1 MCKLFRLLVLPILI
15 AAPTAYAD
23 SGESTRVADAGQH
36 AYTGAGHYPYREKS
50 DYVLKELDL
59 KPGDVVVDIGAGDGW
74 WAERMAKSV
83 GAEGIIHASEVDQKK
98 VEEMKEQFAD
108 IPQIGPYLSPT
119 DSTSL
124 PENSCDL
131 AFLSKTYH
139 HLDKGGHVDYL
150 RHLRKV
156 VKPMGRLCV
165 IERHPALTSG
175 RGSQHAWSPAVL
187 MQQAEE
193 AGWVPV
199 RYELI
204 TGTYHYIAMFV
215 QQGLFSPG
223 PPRRGRAVGRNRSDE
238 DQDQRFEQDGGI

>member
-1 MCKLFRLLVLPILI
+1 MRNLFRLALPLLLI
-15 AAPTAYAD
+15 AVPAAYAD
-23 SGESTRVADAGQH
+23 SGRSTRVADAGQH
-36 AYTGAGHYPYREKS
+36 ACASTGRYPYREKS
-50 DYVLKELDL
+50 EYVLKELDL

-83 GAEGIIHASEVDQKK
+83 GTDGVIHASEVEQEKVDDMKK
-98 VEEMKEQFAD
+98 QFAD
-108 IPQIGPYLSPT
+108 VPQIRPYLCPT
-119 DSTSL
+119 DDTSL

-139 HLDKGGHVDYL
+139 HLNKGGHVDYL

-156 VKPMGRLCV
+156 VKPTGRVCV
-165 IERHPALTSG
+165 IERHPTLTGG
-175 RGSQHAWSPAVL
+175 RGGQHAWSPGLL

-204 TGTYHYIAMFV
+204 TGTYHYIAIFV
-215 QQGLFSPG
+215 QQDLFSRE
-223 PPRRGRAVGRNRSDE
+223 PPRRRGRTGGRNRSE
-238 DQDQRFEQDGGI
+238 